1 LSFSKFL
8 TDEVY
13 PMQKSIKL
21 AIASILVG
29 TIGMASVPAS
39 YASSAIS
46 SRHNA
51 TVGAA
56 GQPTLIAK
64 SKKKVKKS
72 KGTKRV
78 KSVRTMRKAK

>member
-1 LSFSKFL
+1 MEFPL
-8 TDEVY
+8 
-13 PMQKSIKL
+13 MQKSMKL

-29 TIGMASVPAS
+29 TIGMVSIPAS

-46 SRHNA
+46 NGQTP

-56 GQPTLIAK
+56 GQTTLMAQA
-64 SKKKVKKS
+64 KKKVKKVNKV

-78 KSVRTMRKAK
+78 NRVKGMRKAK